1 MKIKRLTKA
10 EKMRDAA
17 MATAPKEL
25 SIRDASNCTGILVIP
40 WYCAFAK
47 KENTRVVSIE
57 SWFNDGEN
65 NESID
70 MQIRDA
76 SQLRKLAASLTAAA
90 EWLEETV

>member
-65 NESID
+65 DETVGVEMND
-70 MQIRDA
+70 PAKIRE
-76 SQLRKLAASLTAAA
+76 LAAGLIAAA